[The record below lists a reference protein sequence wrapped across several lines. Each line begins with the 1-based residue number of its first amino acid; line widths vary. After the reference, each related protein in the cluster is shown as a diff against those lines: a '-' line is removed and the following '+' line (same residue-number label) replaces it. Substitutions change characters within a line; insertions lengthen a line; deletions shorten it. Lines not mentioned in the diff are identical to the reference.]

1 MFSLSLIV
9 IRVFTYFILGL
20 PLETGNVLERFFYTN
35 TRPQKHVTDW
45 RKGPASTTPR
55 GLERGRNGRVQSTLR
70 DCRPIDG
77 LLTRMQPSERSPK
90 WRPVLAKSVQRTT
103 TISGSPSVDSFNKDS
118 QILPHV
124 CVPYAVRVGRQGF
137 IDSLCRIFGLY
148 PWQCTLCLRCFHR
161 HKR

>member
-1 MFSLSLIV
+1 MFSLNLIV

-20 PLETGNVLERFFYTN
+20 PLDRKCVWRASFTQ
-35 TRPQKHVTDW
+35 PQGQTTTEPMG
-45 RKGPASTTPR
+45 RGPASTMPR

-70 DCRPIDG
+70 DCRPLDG
-77 LLTRMQPSERSPK
+77 LLTRMPPSERGPK
-90 WRPVLAKSVQRTT
+90 WRPVLAKGVQRTT

-118 QILPHV
+118 PILPHF

-137 IDSLCRIFGLY
+137 VDSLFRIFGLY

>member
-20 PLETGNVLERFFYTN
+20 PLDRKCVWRASLTRN
-35 TRPQKHVTDW
+35 TRSQNHGTDW
-45 RKGPASTTPR
+45 RKGPTSTMPR

-70 DCRPIDG
+70 DCRPING

-90 WRPVLAKSVQRTT
+90 WRPVLAKGVQRTT

-118 QILPHV
+118 QILPHF
-124 CVPYAVRVGRQGF
+124 CLPYAVRVGQGF
-137 IDSLCRIFGLY
+137 GDSLCRIFGLY